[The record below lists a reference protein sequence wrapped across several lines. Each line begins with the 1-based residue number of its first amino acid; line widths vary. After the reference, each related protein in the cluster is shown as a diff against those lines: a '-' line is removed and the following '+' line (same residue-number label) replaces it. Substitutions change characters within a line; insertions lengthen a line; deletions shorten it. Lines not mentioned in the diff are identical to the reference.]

1 MDPDQESSLS
11 QVSRS
16 PSKIPWCN
24 AGHVTHPTRK
34 PHHAAHIFIILTNRL
49 PGSSHKNSPRPQPSH
64 LHNTSPTLASVLTEE
79 FIFKFKFQG
88 KSANLTVN
96 TRNGPSINLD
106 NSGGAIHAH
115 VLLHRPTHNVGYDL
129 KAKRADEEPSLE
141 AKGEGGGN

>member
-24 AGHVTHPTRK
+24 PPSQYFPKPYHPK
-34 PHHAAHIFIILTNRL
+34 
-49 PGSSHKNSPRPQPSH
+49 SSSLN
-64 LHNTSPTLASVLTEE
+64 
-79 FIFKFKFQG
+79 IQG

-96 TRNGPSINLD
+96 IKNGPSINLD

-141 AKGEGGGN
+141 AKGEGGGNQHQ